1 MILVDT
7 NVILDIVN
15 TDRWTEWSVRALE
28 AAAATDSL
36 GINPIIYAELSV
48 YYDRAADIDA
58 ALQDLRLDLL
68 PLPKAALFLAGKAFQ
83 RYRRAGG
90 TKANVLPDFF
100 IGAHAAVTDSALLTR
115 DTARIRNHFPTVQL
129 IAPEKQS

>member
-1 MILVDT
+1 MILIDT
-7 NVILDIVN
+7 NVILDVVKP
-15 TDRWTEWSVRALE
+15 DRWTEWSAQALE

-36 GINPIIYAELSV
+36 GINPIIYGELSV
-48 YYDRAADIDA
+48 YYERMEDIDVVLEG
-58 ALQDLRLDLL
+58 LQLDLL

-90 TKANVLPDFF
+90 TKVNVLPDFF

-115 DTARIRNHFPTVQL
+115 DTTRIRSHFPTVRL
-129 IAPEKQS
+129 IAPEKQP